1 MKRSRVDAILELTPD
16 ELMKMSRADMAR
28 NISKLASASNKRIKR
43 LEESGVYSP
52 SVEYVKRHGGK
63 FSVAGKTKNQLLTE
77 FLRLQEFM
85 ESKTSTIS
93 GVKKWKK
100 TVKKAT
106 TKAVLEKYQTDKTG
120 SKAITQAIENIFND
134 PKQEKKFW
142 DIYSRLSN
150 DYDVKNKYKD
160 VWDDIANTMIAN
172 PTSNTDDI
180 WEMITK
186 GYDKAYAVNAPQ
198 DNGAELLL

>member
-1 MKRSRVDAILELTPD
+1 MKKSRVDAILDLTPE
-16 ELMKMSRADMAR
+16 ELLKMSRADMAR

-43 LEESGVYSP
+43 LEDSGIYSP

-63 FSVAGKTKNQLLTE
+63 FSVAGKNKNQLLTE

-85 ESKTSTIS
+85 GSKTSTIS

-106 TKAVLEKYQTDKTG
+106 TQAVLEKYQTDKAG

-134 PKQEKKFW
+134 PQQEKKFW
-142 DIYSRLSN
+142 NIYSRLSN

-172 PTSNTDDI
+172 PTSSTDDI
-180 WEMITK
+180 WKMITN

-198 DNGAELLL
+198 DEGAELLL